1 MHIYVYAAAVLF
13 LCFFLR
19 RGDQEEKGTICVL
32 QGAAQGTCF
41 LCSRLTR
48 SLPPSSFSFLGFPQI
63 CCGVTKL
70 FLSIFGIVTLGVWSF
85 LDALLILKGAGEV
98 LGLTGGVKAVVVN
111 VIFLALGIW
120 NTIDIIMVIGG
131 HHKIGGTTTAAG
143 EIPLFIDL

>member
-1 MHIYVYAAAVLF
+1 MHMLLF

-19 RGDQEEKGTICVL
+19 RGDQEEKNCATPRTICVL

-70 FLSIFGIVTLGVWSF
+70 FLSIFGIVTVGVWSF

-98 LGLTGGVKAVVVN
+98 LGLTGGVKALFVSL
-111 VIFLALGIW
+111 IFLALVIW
-120 NTIDIIMVIGG
+120 NTIDIIMVMGG
-131 HHKIGGTTTAAG
+131 HHMAAG